1 MALPPKN
8 FCLEFH
14 NSARNA
20 KNFLEAMLLA
30 TPPSI
35 GNIVDFDQMIWANV
49 SRFLKNLMLLLCVI
63 ICDNGI
69 GVI

>member
-1 MALPPKN
+1 MALPPKIFLHFSLN
-8 FCLEFH
+8 YVIL
-14 NSARNA
+14 S
-20 KNFLEAMLLA
+20 KNFLEAMPLA